1 MFLASVD
8 GTIVATALPAIAG
21 SLGDVER
28 VSWVVVAYLVAAT
41 ISAPV
46 YGRLGDAL
54 GRRKLLFIS
63 LGVNMAAYV
72 LCAAATS
79 MTMLLLAR
87 VLQGFGGGGLMT
99 LSQALVGEAVPPRE
113 RGRYQGYLAT
123 VFVCSSMF
131 GPVAG
136 GWLTEHWGWR
146 AVFLV
151 NIPLAIGAV
160 LLATRLPVRGKGPGR
175 LHFDFVGLGL
185 FALFIASALLA
196 LDQARHLDLAAI
208 PVGLGLATLAVAAL
222 LLLLRQEK
230 RVANPLLPVRFLAQ
244 TAVWRTDALAACTGA
259 TLVSMITFLPI
270 YLQVARGATPA
281 QAGLLLLPLTAL
293 IAVGSMIT
301 GRLISK
307 TGRTAIIPSIG
318 MPMVAL
324 LLLGLALFGD
334 ALSFAQ
340 LPWLFA
346 AIAVFSGTAMP
357 VVTTTVQFLAGPALL
372 GAAAA
377 SVQFSRSIGAAT
389 GTALVSAVL
398 FAVLAAMDLDVAHLF
413 GRIIQEGPRALADVA
428 PERLAVVQSEIAGAF
443 RAAFF
448 AIACFAGGG
457 AVLAWSIPVRR
468 I

>member
-160 LLATRLPVRGKGPGR
+160 LLAQRLPVRGKGPGR

-185 FALFIASALLA
+185 FACREVSD
-196 LDQARHLDLAAI
+196 LDSVA
-208 PVGLGLATLAVAAL
+208 VGVAVCEPSAVA
-222 LLLLRQEK
+222 
-230 RVANPLLPVRFLAQ
+230 
-244 TAVWRTDALAACTGA
+244 
-259 TLVSMITFLPI
+259 
-270 YLQVARGATPA
+270 
-281 QAGLLLLPLTAL
+281 
-293 IAVGSMIT
+293 
-301 GRLISK
+301 
-307 TGRTAIIPSIG
+307 
-318 MPMVAL
+318 
-324 LLLGLALFGD
+324 
-334 ALSFAQ
+334 
-340 LPWLFA
+340 
-346 AIAVFSGTAMP
+346 
-357 VVTTTVQFLAGPALL
+357 
-372 GAAAA
+372 
-377 SVQFSRSIGAAT
+377 
-389 GTALVSAVL
+389 
-398 FAVLAAMDLDVAHLF
+398 
-413 GRIIQEGPRALADVA
+413 
-428 PERLAVVQSEIAGAF
+428 
-443 RAAFF
+443 
-448 AIACFAGGG
+448 
-457 AVLAWSIPVRR
+457 
-468 I
+468 